1 MASTF
6 NAAQGDTEAEKHD
19 REQRRRQLHDVPLQA
34 TGGPDVWPRWEF
46 MDEKLG
52 PNGDLKTHM
61 SSQMRIYLT
70 ATKAFGSGLY
80 IPWRGT
86 YRVALTLL
94 RKSPFLKHPIADSLW
109 SCTALFTH
117 AIASTSFLL

>member
-61 SSQMRIYLT
+61 SSQMRT
-70 ATKAFGSGLY
+70 
-80 IPWRGT
+80 PGT
-86 YRVALTLL
+86 LDRCLAMAKMAQSHT
-94 RKSPFLKHPIADSLW
+94 I
-109 SCTALFTH
+109 
-117 AIASTSFLL
+117 TSIGV

>member
-52 PNGDLKTHM
+52 PNGDLKTHL
-61 SSQMRIYLT
+61 SSQMRIYLI
-70 ATKAFGSGLY
+70 AMHFLLSV
-80 IPWRGT
+80 GT
-86 YRVALTLL
+86 YTIFEVVG
-94 RKSPFLKHPIADSLW
+94 PFMS
-109 SCTALFTH
+109 
-117 AIASTSFLL
+117 